1 MRDFKQSEA
10 TAAYRRIYFRLISSA
25 DGVTPVTGKVTADF
39 TLAWEKNG
47 VTATP
52 GGTITEVGSGLYYYE
67 ASAGDLDTKGSI
79 ILTPSATGAY
89 TFSYEGLVQANDF
102 YTAAPT
108 APNNFSAMLIDGAG
122 KVTTGTTADSSGV
135 TTLLS
140 RLSAT
145 RAGYLDALAVAGLVA
160 SQTDVQGLQFNTR
173 VDVPIPPQLIRPA
186 TGSPAIVYQV
196 PINLYD
202 SVGNMEAPDS
212 TPTLTA
218 ALADGT
224 SLNANVGALT
234 NPGTG
239 RYLATYTIADT
250 HPKSQVIFTLTVV
263 EGGVTR
269 TYTRSFVVVED
280 ILLSFTLSDRGKLD
294 AIMAQTDLLPADPAG
309 VSDLPPDVSTN
320 VAAIKLKT
328 DTLPAN
334 PAAVGSAMTLEAGER
349 TNLASAIANHV
360 ETAGALSL
368 DEIGQFLQVIHAG
381 STSGATANGGTIVWE
396 HPTIPGWSLTFTAD
410 KYGNRASAGTLVKP

>member
-1 MRDFKQSEA
+1 MPEVIQIAEA
-10 TAAYRRIYFRLISSA
+10 TAGRKAREVLMLDAS
-25 DGVTPVTGKVTADF
+25 GNPVTGLLDANITKWLRKD
-39 TLAWEKNG
+39 G
-47 VTATP
+47 VGAAAT
-52 GGTITEVGSGLYYYE
+52 GTCTEVDATNQPGLYEYTPSTTE
-67 ASAGDLDTKGSI
+67 LATNGACLLTVSAASAPASHWPFQVIG
-79 ILTPSATGAY
+79 
-89 TFSYEGLVQANDF
+89 NDV
-102 YTAAPT
+102 YAASPT
-108 APNNFSAMLIDGAG
+108 APTNFSAMLIDGAG

-173 VDVPIPPQLIRPA
+173 VDVAIPPQLIRPA
-186 TGSPAIVYQV
+186 SGSPALVYQV

-202 SVGNMEAPDS
+202 STGNMEAPDS

-224 SLNANVGALT
+224 DLSANVGALT

-239 RYLATYTIADT
+239 RYVATYTIADT
-250 HPKSQVIFTLTVV
+250 HPKAQVIFTLTVV
-263 EGGVTR
+263 EGGVSR
-269 TYTRSFVVVED
+269 TYTRSFMVVED

-334 PAAVGSAMTLEAGER
+334 PAAVGSAMTLATGQSAAIADAILGR
-349 TNLASAIANHV
+349 NLAGGADGGATVGAALKGEMTLTMTSADH
-360 ETAGALSL
+360 TAALS
-368 DEIGQFLQVIHAG
+368 IGGVQVV
-381 STSGATANGGTIVWE
+381 SGTYVRN
-396 HPTIPGWSLTFTAD
+396 SD
-410 KYGNRASAGTLVKP
+410 GTLTITLA